1 MRTLMIIA
9 GLCVAA
15 GLCSAAY
22 ADRTISR
29 TLEEGLERQTMLTLE
44 TTHFDASFDV
54 LNYRS
59 KLGSGAAPEGASI
72 HTLDLSLPIS
82 PRWSIS
88 YSYRDSSG
96 EASRTTQPISVTTR
110 IESHLIEAGFDGW
123 SIGSWTGRGFV
134 GLEQGDQDPLSI
146 DCYARAGIILGGSC
160 DEATLRFFDPEVF
173 RETGETVYLPVLTS
187 KAEQRSMMVGASLAK
202 SAASWRMVHHLHAS
216 QARIDVNFNS
226 PLFDITDPFI
236 LGASF
241 QGQAVGEIISKLRAE
256 LPQTRPWIE
265 RALAYEF
272 SAMRPMGSRITGL
285 AKFRAIKIWRDD
297 YDPGLTVDDVT
308 TNAALDLSLWF
319 TLTPSVSTYVRAE
332 AFMHY
337 LAGFEPL
344 AYNRKTARLFEH
356 PYGQLSVG
364 VVIAFP

>member
-1 MRTLMIIA
+1 MRTLMIIV
-9 GLCVAA
+9 GLYVAT
-15 GLCSAAY
+15 GLSSATY

-29 TLEEGLERQTMLTLE
+29 TLAEGLERQAMLTLE

-59 KLGSGAAPEGASI
+59 KLGSGAKPEDATI

-96 EASRTTQPISVTTR
+96 EATRTTQPVSVTTR
-110 IESHLIEAGFDGW
+110 IESHLIEAGFGGW
-123 SIGSWTGRGFV
+123 SIGSWNGRGFV

-160 DEATLRFFDPEVF
+160 DEATLRFFDPDVF

-187 KAEQRSMMVGASLAK
+187 EAEQRSLMVGASLAK
-202 SAASWRMVHHLHAS
+202 SSASWRIVHHVHLS

-241 QGQAVGEIISKLRAE
+241 QGQTVGDMISNLKAE

-272 SAMRPMGSRITGL
+272 SAMRPMGSRLMGL
-285 AKFRAIKIWRDD
+285 AKLKAIKIWRDD
-297 YDPGLTVDDVT
+297 YDPGLTGDDVT
-308 TNAALDLSLWF
+308 TNAALDLSLWLS
-319 TLTPSVSTYVRAE
+319 LTPSVSAYVRAE
-332 AFMHY
+332 AFMNY

-344 AYNRKTARLFEH
+344 AYNRRTARLFEH

-364 VVIAFP
+364 VVITLP